1 MANKIQSLRILIFV
15 SLIALLGFT
24 SDNSVKPFV
33 KGSFLEIQQ
42 EYVDK
47 PYLLLFWGIDCAYC
61 MKELAMLGKLLE
73 AYPDVKVVTVATDPF
88 LESSIVLNK
97 ISGFGLIQAQ
107 NWVFA
112 NDHPEILYFDVEKRW
127 RGELPLTYLYDG
139 EQLISHS
146 GMLKKTDVLTWLNN
160 LGL

>member
-1 MANKIQSLRILIFV
+1 M

-24 SDNSVKPFV
+24 SDHSVKPFV

-42 EYVDK
+42 EYFYK

-146 GMLKKTDVLTWLNN
+146 GMLKKAEVLIWLNN

>member
-1 MANKIQSLRILIFV
+1 MANKIKSLRILIFV

-61 MKELAMLGKLLE
+61 MKELA
-73 AYPDVKVVTVATDPF
+73 
-88 LESSIVLNK
+88 
-97 ISGFGLIQAQ
+97 
-107 NWVFA
+107 
-112 NDHPEILYFDVEKRW
+112 
-127 RGELPLTYLYDG
+127 
-139 EQLISHS
+139 
-146 GMLKKTDVLTWLNN
+146 
-160 LGL
+160 